1 MGQKWNT
8 WEMIIQKATDNTII
22 STDIDALTND
32 FLCILINRLLSLNTL
47 LIFLL
52 EEKKNHNPKQKEKVK
67 IGININPVQLSL

>member
-1 MGQKWNT
+1 MVT
-8 WEMIIQKATDNTII
+8 QKATNDAVI

-67 IGININPVQLSL
+67 IAIKINPAQLSL